1 MNAIT
6 RIYKP
11 SLMALAAILFCAAA
25 HMQNRLNAD
34 RAELGFTRLAPLENA
49 PPVLA
54 FTTVALGG
62 FRGLIV
68 NALWIRANDL
78 QEEDKYF
85 DMVQLVDWITKLEP
99 HFVDVWRVE
108 AWNMAYNISVKFKDP
123 EDRWHWVE
131 RGIQLLRD
139 DGIRFNPGETLIY
152 RDLSWIFQHKI
163 GAYLD
168 DAHMRYKLRW
178 AQEMQ
183 DVLGGRPN
191 FEALLHPQTA
201 AERER
206 GRRLREVYKMDP
218 AIVQKV
224 DQDYGPLDW
233 RLPDAHAIYWAELA
247 RLKAKPADQETVR
260 RSIYQSMQQAC
271 LRGGDLDRSI
281 TNVTAENFKLWPNLD
296 LVPKVNEAYEEM
308 INETEEPGLKENVR
322 NGHKN
327 FLKLAVYLLYE
338 DNRMTNAAYWFN
350 ELKTTYTN
358 AFVGKQANISLE
370 DYAIGQIVE
379 GYDEMD
385 PNKVTGAIVSMF
397 HREFVALVTDQNDK
411 AVNYQNLAWQ
421 IWNRYTEKLGDAA
434 QQQRLALKPLADL
447 RQLALEQE
455 WKRMSERAQA
465 ILRTKLNLPLPKPA
479 PAPPPAPLVA
489 PPNNDAT
496 PAPPPNGGTTPP

>member
-1 MNAIT
+1 MNGIA

-11 SLMALAAILFCAAA
+11 ALLALAAVLFCLSAK
-25 HMQNRLNAD
+25 MQNALNAD

-78 QEEDKYF
+78 QDEDKYF

-131 RGIQLLRD
+131 RGIHLLRD
-139 DGIRFNPGETLIY
+139 EGLRYNPGETLIY
-152 RDLSWIFQHKI
+152 RDLSWLFQHKI
-163 GAYLD
+163 GQNLD
-168 DAHMRYKLRW
+168 DAHMRYKLRL

-183 DVLGGRPN
+183 EVLGGRPN

-206 GRRLREVYKMDP
+206 ARKLRDDYNMDP
-218 AIVQKV
+218 AIIQKV
-224 DQDYGPLDW
+224 DQDYGPFDW
-233 RLPDAHAIYWAELA
+233 RLPDAYAVYWAELA
-247 RLKAKPADQETVR
+247 RLKAKPKDQETVR

-271 LRGGDLDRSI
+271 VRGGALDRSV
-281 TNVTAENFKLWPNLD
+281 TNVTADNFRLWPNLD
-296 LVPKVNEAYEEM
+296 LVPKVDAAYKEM
-308 INETEEPGLKENVR
+308 INDTVEPGMKDNVR

-327 FLKLAVYLLYE
+327 FLKTAVYLLYE
-338 DNRMTNAAYWFN
+338 DNRVEEAARWFN
-350 ELKTTYTN
+350 DLKTTYTN
-358 AFVGKQANISLE
+358 ALVGKQANISLE

-385 PNKVTGAIVSMF
+385 MNKVTDAIRAMF
-397 HREFVALVTDQNDK
+397 HQEFVALVMDENDK
-411 AVNYQNLAWQ
+411 AVNYQNLASQ
-421 IWNRYTEKLGDAA
+421 IWKRYNENLYDAA
-434 QQQRLALKPLADL
+434 QRQRLALKPFADL
-447 RQLALEQE
+447 RRLALDEE
-455 WKRMSERAQA
+455 LDPVRPRMTARAQA
-465 ILRTKLNLPLPKPA
+465 ILRTKLNLPASKAVP
-479 PAPPPAPLVA
+479 
-489 PPNNDAT
+489 AT
-496 PAPPPNGGTTPP
+496 PSPSILPPDTSDNPVAKP

>member
-1 MNAIT
+1 MNAIA
-6 RIYKP
+6 RFYKP
-11 SLMALAAILFCAAA
+11 GLIALAAILFCASAQV
-25 HMQNRLNAD
+25 QNLLNLQ
-34 RAELGFTRLAPLENA
+34 RTELGLTTLTPLENA

-78 QEEDKYF
+78 QDEDKYF

-99 HFVDVWRVE
+99 HFVDVWRVQ

-139 DGIRFNPGETLIY
+139 DGIRLNPGETRIY

-168 DAHMRYKLRW
+168 DAHMRYKLRL

-183 DVLGGRPN
+183 QVVGAKPDY
-191 FEALLHPQTA
+191 EALEHPKTP

-206 GRRLREVYKMDP
+206 ARKLREVYKMDP
-218 AIVQKV
+218 VIMQHV
-224 DQDYGPLDW
+224 DETYGPLDW

-247 RLKAKPADQETVR
+247 RLKAKPNDQETVR

-271 LRGGDLDRSI
+271 VRGGALDRSV
-281 TNVTAENFKLWPNLD
+281 TNVTEENFRLWPNLD
-296 LVPKVNEAYEEM
+296 LVPKVNAAYEEM
-308 INETEEPGLKENVR
+308 IKATDEPGMKANVQ

-327 FLKLAVYLLYE
+327 FLKIAVYLLYE
-338 DNRMTNAAYWFN
+338 DDRMQQAAYWFN
-350 ELKTTYTN
+350 QLKTTYTN
-358 AFVGKQANISLE
+358 ALVGKQANLSLE

-385 PNKVTGAIVSMF
+385 MNKVTGAILAMY
-397 HREFVALVTDQNDK
+397 HRGFVALVLDENDK
-411 AVNYQNLAWQ
+411 AVNYDDLAWQ
-421 IWNRYTEKLGDAA
+421 IWNRYTEKLYDAA
-434 QQQRLALKPLADL
+434 QRQRLALKPLAEI
-447 RQLALEQE
+447 RQMALDQE
-455 WKRMSERAQA
+455 LDPVDPRMPPRAQA
-465 ILRTKLNLPLPKPA
+465 ILRTKLNLPAAK
-479 PAPPPAPLVA
+479 PAPPPAVSAPGTTA
-489 PPNNDAT
+489 PPAAGPT
-496 PAPPPNGGTTPP
+496 